1 MKIYNFAVV
10 GGDKR
15 NIALAEM
22 LFRLGHR
29 VKLFGFSNYERETP
43 LQCKNL
49 YETLSEAEY
58 IIGPI
63 PCAHSGVLN
72 APFHG
77 ESVLVED
84 LFRLIKPTQT
94 LLAGYM
100 KPEIITIAEKYNI
113 RLIDMLGRE
122 ELLVLNAIPT
132 AEGAIK
138 IAIEETDITLHNS
151 NILVIGYGRI
161 GAVLCRML
169 RGMGARVMTVVNS
182 GHKAALANSCGHGA
196 VLFEEMDNCLC
207 EADIIFNTVPKVLL
221 DKNNMKHIRKNTLII
236 DLASPPYGVDVNAS
250 RDFSIK
256 VLFTNS
262 LPGKVAPVTTA
273 GYILETVSNI
283 IAEHTGS
290 SLLNN
295 TNLENHRR
303 QHIVENGLMPPTFH
317 SVVDVIF

>member
-1 MKIYNFAVV
+1 MKIHNFAII

-29 VKLFGFSNYERETP
+29 VKMFGFANYERETP
-43 LQCKNL
+43 MQCKNL

-72 APFHG
+72 APFHN
-77 ESVLVED
+77 ESVPAED
-84 LFRLIKPTQT
+84 LFRLIKPSQM
-94 LLAGYM
+94 LLAGYV
-100 KPEIITIAEKYNI
+100 KPDIFTLAEKYDI
-113 RLIDMLGRE
+113 RVIDMLAQE

-151 NILVIGYGRI
+151 NMLVIGYGRI
-161 GAVLCRML
+161 GTVLCKML
-169 RGMGARVMTVVNS
+169 GGMGARVMAVVNS

-196 VLFEEMDNCLC
+196 VLFDEMDGFLS
-207 EADIIFNTVPKVLL
+207 EADIIFNTVPKILL
-221 DKNNMKHIRKNTLII
+221 DKRNMKHIRKDTLII
-236 DLASPPYGVDVNAS
+236 DLASPPYGVDVSAS
-250 RDFSIK
+250 RDFCIK

-262 LPGKVAPVTTA
+262 LPGKIAPVTTA
-273 GYILETVSNI
+273 GYILETINNI
-283 IAEHTGS
+283 IAKEAAY
-290 SLLNN
+290 
-295 TNLENHRR
+295 EK
-303 QHIVENGLMPPTFH
+303 
-317 SVVDVIF
+317 